1 MVSGGATSSTIRTL
15 VTAAVKF
22 PKSETKVR
30 SILRIITSAVTRHEK
45 DSLVADFGRHK
56 LHEGQKMICCRS
68 LGTSAAM
75 TAEEHTSRQYF
86 AVVYDYVPDILE
98 RRGQYRAEHLALA
111 NQLVDEGKVLLGG
124 AWGSPVDGA
133 LLIFYVHNIK
143 GTFFQ
148 VHIYNNPILQGICSV
163 GHFITPDFSN
173 TMRNRLHPSCILI
186 HW

>member
-1 MVSGGATSSTIRTL
+1 MAMVSSGATSSTIRTL

-22 PKSETKVR
+22 PKSETKGT

-143 GTFFQ
+143 EVQRFIDKDPYVRNGLVTK
-148 VHIYNNPILQGICSV
+148 VDIRPYAVAVGSGLQQG
-163 GHFITPDFSN
+163 P
-173 TMRNRLHPSCILI
+173 
-186 HW
+186 